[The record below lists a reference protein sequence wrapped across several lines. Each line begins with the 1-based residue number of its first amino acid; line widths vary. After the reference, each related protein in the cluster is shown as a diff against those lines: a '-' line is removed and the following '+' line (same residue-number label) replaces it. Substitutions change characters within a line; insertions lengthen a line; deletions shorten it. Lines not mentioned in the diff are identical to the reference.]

1 LNFKQ
6 NFSFA
11 CNYNFFKFFYK
22 EHHNLLGRFEE
33 EAQLLVT
40 LDKCNAKDLLKD
52 FRLLEVDECD
62 QKRLIFI
69 EQLHLNVHILVPA
82 LEMRG
87 DLFL

>member
-1 LNFKQ
+1 
-6 NFSFA
+6 
-11 CNYNFFKFFYK
+11 
-22 EHHNLLGRFEE
+22 
-33 EAQLLVT
+33 VT